1 MDGLLGKEVTVRLYS
16 RHGFGRSVESA
27 SAVWFG
33 IFRIASPADLFSG
46 FASPALFTVAI
57 VLVMSAGIVES
68 GIFSGFGRAIAA
80 RVKSPVRQLFAVFL
94 STSMLSAFMNNV
106 GAVGIMLPTS
116 KRMARRAGQE
126 AADFGMPLAYA
137 SILGGS
143 VTLIGTASNLIVS
156 TFRFQSY
163 GAPFRMFDFT
173 AHGIVIVFTG
183 VIVLFICRI
192 CGLGPSMKK
201 SVESISYM
209 PDNGGSFPDLS
220 PARSKKNNA
229 VVLFTLIPAVI
240 AAAGGMLHPSIGF
253 GMTVILWLA
262 FGVLS
267 GENAVSSIHVP
278 VILFLG
284 SMLSLS
290 SILDHTGAL
299 TAATDLILPLTTAL
313 SPFPL
318 ILLITLFTALL
329 ANMIDNAV
337 AAVIMAPLMIRLDL
351 SELWQP
357 GCSADGCGGRSQ
369 PGHALPTHQAAI
381 VSMES
386 TQFSEKLIR
395 TAQRSLPAAI
405 LASAVIYFV
414 WSLASDRRKCYG
426 IQTNLY
432 QGLAHC
438 SYVIGGKNQCIVV
451 DPARD
456 VEPYMKRPEH

>member
-1 MDGLLGKEVTVRLYS
+1 MDGLLNWEQTAAWAVLLFVLYAMVS
-16 RHGFGRSVESA
+16 EKIPYPAAAFGGLLGLGF
-27 SAVWFG
+27 
-33 IFRIASPADLFSG
+33 FRIASPADLFSG

-351 SELWQP
+351 SGAVAVSPDALLMAVAA
-357 GCSADGCGGRSQ
+357 GASLGIV
-369 PGHALPTHQAAI
+369 LPTHQAAI

-386 TQFSEKLIR
+386 TQFSRKNFIR
-395 TAQRSLPAAI
+395 TGAAIALPAAI

-414 WSLASDRRKCYG
+414 WL
-426 IQTNLY
+426 
-432 QGLAHC
+432 
-438 SYVIGGKNQCIVV
+438 
-451 DPARD
+451 
-456 VEPYMKRPEH
+456 